1 MEPLPGVRK
10 VVRLKLVDSTQLAAR
25 KLAEEG
31 EPEGTLVWADRQSA
45 GRGRLDRKWVSGPG
59 GLYISLILRPRI
71 APKRLAELSLASAD
85 AVAQAVNDLTGLKT
99 AVKPPNDVMM
109 QAAGGDFK
117 KVCGILIEAS
127 GGAEE
132 VEWIVL
138 GVGLNVNNKIAKTL
152 PEASSL
158 AALAGRE
165 FDIGEV
171 LRRVL
176 ESFQKR
182 FQAFLT
188 ASNGHIERPF
198 APPTSEG
205 SPG

>member
-1 MEPLPGVRK
+1 M
-10 VVRLKLVDSTQLAAR
+10 
-25 KLAEEG
+25 
-31 EPEGTLVWADRQSA
+31 
-45 GRGRLDRKWVSGPG
+45 
-59 GLYISLILRPRI
+59 
-71 APKRLAELSLASAD
+71 
-85 AVAQAVNDLTGLKT
+85 
-99 AVKPPNDVMM
+99 
-109 QAAGGDFK
+109 
-117 KVCGILIEAS
+117 
-127 GGAEE
+127 
-132 VEWIVL
+132 L